1 MVGEQRAMDGR
12 LRDGQW
18 WLPST
23 RMRLALRGR
32 FGYRCTDGALDG
44 TASSDDAS
52 GRREML
58 ALVRD
63 SDVTFAETVNGTVVA
78 RFAANALPGLDGMAE
93 VRVIGAAVAAGA
105 LRDALLVLVSSTWMA
120 WDGRREPQPMRLY
133 EMWLDEAGAADAQA
147 IKQDAGARA
156 SLERAHWPAVA
167 DLHGG
172 ILSQTTQVTAIPGD
186 GRRGRSPSAS
196 APSTRPLHTFVY
208 VCTTAAP
215 VAVCLRAHAASAP
228 FHFRLLGASRV
239 AEPPQNSCPRLLR
252 DVSKQLPHWVGC
264 IQCPCSFC
272 ALHATVTSAL
282 AHCLL
287 LYDNLA
293 YRIRWRLQPNAT
305 GDDDGDDDD
314 PIRFWDA
321 GVLHDLHSPDALSSF
336 SDIATNAVNRWE
348 RQCRHRLPFRD
359 TGDASARKHSLVL
372 LGVQLPCLNREVLHS
387 DGTAP
392 RAAARRVPRPPWA
405 RSAEPDDFVWNLDLV
420 DVRWIAPST
429 AAAPE
434 PPRVCCLDARHRVTV
449 YVLQPGT
456 TSPVYRR
463 TNPPQRLA
471 GLHPAE
477 DALAFVAD
485 DAVVT
490 SFGRRVPF
498 SPPNTA
504 SEMASLVPGAD
515 VFTQHA
521 VMVPSEHTDG
531 EPTPDNIAAGD
542 ALLVTVAERPAA
554 SPAATAQYLLRST
567 TVGMALR
574 PRHFQRPLPG
584 APARVFWLGVG
595 AVSRLLVAYDMPE
608 QRTVVLRLE
617 VHDGSSSIRC
627 VEDTDADH
635 ALETADTTLAVV
647 HLPHSA
653 MAVQV
658 CARSWR
664 VVQASADR
672 RLACRQQVVVA
683 AAVATESQQRVDCLA
698 VHDERL
704 LAYTVGH
711 HLYVYQRAAP
721 GVLSDDTDEVFVPC
735 AAIPL
740 RSTSSC
746 LLLTAECIRVWS
758 WDDAVHSRR
767 IPYRWD
773 ADGRFRG
780 IQDHSADGGGTMEA
794 SFSYRQVVRAALSLA
809 RTGTELLFLEDGAVV
824 VNGRQ
829 PERVGGVMAPFETVS
844 EVFHGTVPT
853 SSLFAAGAGG
863 VRLSAAADS
872 AMMNT
877 GDLEMCLVV
886 AGGNVWV
893 WMECAD
899 GSPSSSRAPS
909 PLRRRLAPVWVG
921 DPQRHPVRSLTWMP
935 LSHGAEAATLA
946 FVWLDAENMLWGGVL
961 DTSLAARRAERPLS
975 VGEPDRLCYEP
986 ITGWVLVVADGGVQA
1001 FDPLRLEARGS
1012 ILSMSDAASSP
1023 RVVDVAVPPRAH
1035 PVTKQTAPVSSVIL
1049 VLSDEGFAWY
1059 RTVRR
1064 GESARDTSWQR
1075 LPRTPCPVE
1084 GQRQRAVSLDE
1095 VGESPW
1101 FGRSLVD
1108 DCVLLVRATCG
1119 GYCFEAWHC
1128 PLAAGAQDVAGVG
1141 PRCLAHSCRP
1151 GTLTYAF
1158 DPESRPVTL
1167 LAVTEGGACVVY
1179 GAASDD
1185 VLRPPFRPG
1194 QNVELWCNNACDATQ
1209 WLASANRHLLVQRGA
1224 QAEVLAVDVDGSL
1237 SPAGSIRA
1245 WPMFRHL
1252 LSYSFRASWPMRRVG
1267 EDEDEDGGVPEL
1279 HAAAFSDNAWCYLH
1293 QS

>member
-1 MVGEQRAMDGR
+1 MDGR
-12 LRDGQW
+12 LLDGPW

-23 RMRLALRGR
+23 RVRLALRGR
-32 FGYRCTDGALDG
+32 FGHRCTDGALDG
-44 TASSDDAS
+44 ASSSRDAS
-52 GRREML
+52 GVREML
-58 ALVRD
+58 VLVRD

-78 RFAANALPGLDGMAE
+78 RFAANALPGMDSMAE
-93 VRVIGAAVAAGA
+93 VRVIGATVAAGT
-105 LRDALLVLVSSTWMA
+105 LRDALLLLVSSTWMA

-133 EMWLDEAGAADAQA
+133 EMWLDETGAADAQA
-147 IKQDAGARA
+147 MKQDAGARA

-167 DLHGG
+167 DGHGG
-172 ILSQTTQVTAIPGD
+172 IMSQTTQVTAIPED
-186 GRRGRSPSAS
+186 ERRGRSPSSPSAS

-272 ALHATVTSAL
+272 AQHTTVTNAL
-282 AHCLL
+282 VHCLL

-293 YRIRWRLQPNAT
+293 YRIRWRLQPHAT
-305 GDDDGDDDD
+305 GEGDDDE
-314 PIRFWDA
+314 PLHFWDA
-321 GVLHDLHSPDALSSF
+321 VVLHDVHSPDTLSSF

-348 RQCRHRLPFRD
+348 RRCRHRLPFRD
-359 TGDASARKHSLVL
+359 MGDAPVRKHSLVL
-372 LGVQLPCLNREVLHS
+372 LGVQLPCLNREVLRS

-392 RAAARRVPRPPWA
+392 RAAARRARRPPWT
-405 RSAEPDDFVWNLDLV
+405 RSAEPDDFVWNLDLA
-420 DVRWIAPST
+420 DVRRVAPST
-429 AAAPE
+429 AAATE
-434 PPRVCCLDARHRVTV
+434 PPRVCCLDAHHRVAF
-449 YVLQPGT
+449 YVLQPGM

-463 TNPPQRLA
+463 TNPPQRLT

-477 DALAFVAD
+477 DALAFVTD

-504 SEMASLVPGAD
+504 SEMTSLVPGAD
-515 VFTQHA
+515 VFTRHA
-521 VMVPSEHTDG
+521 VMMPSEHTDG
-531 EPTPDNIAAGD
+531 KHAPDNTATGD

-554 SPAATAQYLLRST
+554 SPAVNAHYMLRST

-574 PRHFQRPLPG
+574 PCHFQHPLPG
-584 APARVFWLGVG
+584 APARVFRLGVG

-617 VHDGSSSIRC
+617 VHDGSSIRC
-627 VEDTDADH
+627 AEDTDADH

-664 VVQASADR
+664 VVRASADR
-672 RLACRQQVVVA
+672 HLECRQQVVVPEA
-683 AAVATESQQRVDCLA
+683 HQRLDCLA

-711 HLYVYQRAAP
+711 RLYVYQRAAP
-721 GVLSDDTDEVFVPC
+721 GAQSDDTDEVFVPC
-735 AAIPL
+735 AAISL

-758 WDDAVHSRR
+758 WDAVHSQR

-773 ADGRFRG
+773 VDGRFRG
-780 IQDHSADGGGTMEA
+780 IQDHNADGGGATEA
-794 SFSYRQVVRAALSLA
+794 PFSYRQVVRAALSLA

-824 VNGRQ
+824 VNGQR
-829 PERVGGVMAPFETVS
+829 PERLGGVMATFETVS
-844 EVFHGTVPT
+844 EAFHGTVPT
-853 SSLFAAGAGG
+853 SSLFAAGAGC

-872 AMMNT
+872 ARTNAA
-877 GDLEMCLVV
+877 DLDMCLVV
-886 AGGNVWV
+886 AGGNVWA

-899 GSPSSSRAPS
+899 GSSSSRGPS
-909 PLRRRLAPVWVG
+909 PVQRRLAPVWVG
-921 DPQRHPVRSLTWMP
+921 DPQRRPVRSLTWMP

-946 FVWLDAENMLWGGVL
+946 FVWLHADNMLCGGVL

-986 ITGWVLVVADGGVQA
+986 ITGWVLVLADGGVQA
-1001 FDPLRLEARGS
+1001 FDPLRLESRGS
-1012 ILSMSDAASSP
+1012 ILSIPDAASSSSSSSSSP
-1023 RVVDVAVPPRAH
+1023 RIVDVAVPPRAH
-1035 PVTKQTAPVSSVIL
+1035 AVTKQAAPAGGVIL
-1049 VLSDEGFAWY
+1049 ALSDEGFAWY

-1064 GESARDTSWQR
+1064 GEPPSDTSWQR
-1075 LPRTPCPVE
+1075 LPRTPCPIE
-1084 GQRQRAVSLDE
+1084 GQQRQRAVSPDE
-1095 VGESPW
+1095 VGEPLR

-1108 DCVLLVRATCG
+1108 DCVLLIRATCG

-1128 PLAAGAQDVAGVG
+1128 PLAACAQDVAAAG

-1151 GTLTYAF
+1151 DTLMYAF
-1158 DPESRPVTL
+1158 DPESRPITL
-1167 LAVTEGGACVVY
+1167 LAVTEGRACVVY
-1179 GAASDD
+1179 GAASGDL
-1185 VLRPPFRPG
+1185 LRPPFRPG

-1209 WLASANRHLLVQRGA
+1209 WLASADRHLLVQRGA

-1267 EDEDEDGGVPEL
+1267 EEEHGGVSGR

-1293 QS
+1293 QT